1 MALAIS
7 FGFSLL
13 WHFVYVEIQNGAP
26 SRLTLPGKLARN
38 CCRRQALYVLPTEL
52 PLPSS
57 SSFADISIT
66 RPHPWYSKR
75 QGFRYLFFCPPA
87 FLLRLFSRFKQ
98 SFFGWLLGEISPHLP
113 HPPDCFRWVQKK
125 GNLTYA
131 ASSIEKSRQVF
142 LLSLQV
148 KSLSFLL
155 WVRMS
160 VDDLDFTWKIIL
172 SCL

>member
-26 SRLTLPGKLARN
+26 LRLTLPGKLARN
-38 CCRRQALYVLPTEL
+38 CCRRQAPYVLPTEL
-52 PLPSS
+52 LFPSS

-75 QGFRYLFFCPPA
+75 QGFHYLFFCPPT
-87 FLLRLFSRFKQ
+87 FLLR
-98 SFFGWLLGEISPHLP
+98 EISPHL
-113 HPPDCFRWVQKK
+113 PPDCFRWVQKK

-131 ASSIEKSRQVF
+131 ASSIEKSRHVF

-160 VDDLDFTWKIIL
+160 VDELDFTWKIIL

>member
-98 SFFGWLLGEISPHLP
+98 CFFGWLLGKFLPTCPTSPTAFDGYKRKAIWRMRLAALKNP
-113 HPPDCFRWVQKK
+113 AKFSCFRF
-125 GNLTYA
+125 
-131 ASSIEKSRQVF
+131 KSRVY
-142 LLSLQV
+142 
-148 KSLSFLL
+148 
-155 WVRMS
+155 
-160 VDDLDFTWKIIL
+160 L
-172 SCL
+172 SCFE